1 MWELVP
7 ELDPILP
14 EFTDLLF
21 LGSRGLTISE
31 IQPRNNT
38 GTIALEFIGDT
49 DSVVTLPSENHP
61 TIITNELTIRSVSH
75 VFQVKY
81 LLLFLTQ
88 SVGSSDRGHYWRC
101 SGGKDHRQWFNH
113 ILCPGIAA

>member
-21 LGSRGLTISE
+21 LGSRGQTISE

-61 TIITNELTIRSVSH
+61 PIIANELTIRSVSH
-75 VFQVKY
+75 VY
-81 LLLFLTQ
+81 ST
-88 SVGSSDRGHYWRC
+88 
-101 SGGKDHRQWFNH
+101 
-113 ILCPGIAA
+113 